1 MTRPENPVMASGMSA
16 SNEAVR
22 KVTKPAMPNTL
33 KPRIQIPAGTQFGY
47 QEGWFLNR
55 SPVPLVDSLDEV
67 TAEAGLHLVVA
78 PNGSGKTTVLRTL
91 AGLREP
97 LRGRPLVTG
106 RVIYVSD
113 ELAMDP
119 ELSAGTLFRAWF
131 CKDGIHRANEL
142 ADRFGLNLRRPIG
155 QLSRGNRQ
163 KVLIVIAETLAVES
177 GASLLLLDEPLSG
190 VDAGTRETVVTHWT
204 QPVPSLLRLVVM
216 HELDVAGH
224 ADSLISIIGGRL
236 RQARGDSSLPWVEA
250 YRRLQKNQAT

>member
-1 MTRPENPVMASGMSA
+1 MSNP
-16 SNEAVR
+16 
-22 KVTKPAMPNTL
+22 L
-33 KPRIQIPAGTQFGY
+33 KPRIQIPAGMQFGY
-47 QEGWFLNR
+47 YEGWPLNR
-55 SPVPLVDSLDEV
+55 SPVPLVESLDEV
-67 TAEAGLHLVVA
+67 SAEAGLHLVVA

-119 ELSAGTLFRAWF
+119 ELPAGTLFRAWF
-131 CKDGIHRANEL
+131 RKDGFHRATEL

-163 KVLIVIAETLAVES
+163 KVLIVIAETLAAES

-190 VDAGTRETVVTHWT
+190 VDAGTREIVVTHWT
-204 QPVPSLLRLVVM
+204 QPSPSVLRLVVM
-216 HELDVAGH
+216 HELDVVGH
-224 ADSLISIIGGRL
+224 AASLITITGGKL
-236 RQARGDSSLPWVEA
+236 RQAQGDTSLSWMDA
-250 YRRLQKNQAT
+250 YRRLQTNQAT